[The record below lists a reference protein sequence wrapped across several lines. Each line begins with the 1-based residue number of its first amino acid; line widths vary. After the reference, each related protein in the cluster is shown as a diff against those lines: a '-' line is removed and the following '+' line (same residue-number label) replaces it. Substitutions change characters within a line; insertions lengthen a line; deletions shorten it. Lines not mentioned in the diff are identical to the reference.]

1 MAELYKITKNNKEI
15 FEDIELLGVGQN
27 LKDTSVPT
35 TLRLRV
41 EFKRQNGTKI
51 SFILY
56 KEEVEYLKQQIN
68 K

>member
-1 MAELYKITKNNKEI
+1 MAELYKVTKNGKEI
-15 FEDIELLGVGQN
+15 FEDLKLVGVAQN

-35 TLRLRV
+35 TPRVRV
-41 EFKRQNGTKI
+41 EFERENGTKI

-56 KEEVEYLKQQIN
+56 KKEVKYLKKQLH

>member
-1 MAELYKITKNNKEI
+1 MAELYKITKNSKEI
-15 FEDIELLGVGQN
+15 FEDLKLIGVAQN

-35 TLRLRV
+35 TPKIRV
-41 EFKRQNGTKI
+41 EFESKNGTKI

-68 K
+68 R